1 MSGFVNEVIPR
12 IQALQHVAEGL
23 SFPWRTNTVNIPLDS
38 ALNKRISED
47 VKTAEQYPP
56 FKRSLRD
63 GFAVHSPDVVA
74 ATSGT
79 PTFLNKIGDISMGVL
94 PDISIEPGETVGIPT
109 GGLVPQGA
117 DAVVMLEH
125 TSFTGGW
132 VEVREA
138 VQSGENVIL
147 AGEEF
152 SAGQKILSRGDIVDF
167 RSMSILAT
175 LGIKSVP
182 SLDLKIK
189 IASTGDEI
197 VSVETSPLPP
207 GKIRDVNGWSVK
219 SLLSRYGFDSEY
231 IGILSDEGELFEKR
245 VNEELADCDVL
256 ILSGGSSVGVR
267 DHCSRVLEKIPDPG
281 LLVRGINI
289 VPGKP
294 TLVAGSLVEKKLAI
308 SLPGHPLS
316 CITVAFVVLI
326 PLLLRLIGASETN
339 CGVRIELP
347 ISKDLTARTGPEEFV
362 PCRVTDNGKIAP
374 ILAKSGYVS
383 PLASADGFIRIP
395 EDRETIRAGEAVE
408 VWLW

>member
-152 SAGQKILSRGDIVDF
+152 SAGQKILLKGDIVDF

-219 SLLSRYGFDSEY
+219 SLLSKYGFDSEY

-339 CGVRIELP
+339 CGIRIELP

-362 PCRVTDNGKIAP
+362 PCRVTANGKIAP

>member
-147 AGEEF
+147 A
-152 SAGQKILSRGDIVDF
+152 
-167 RSMSILAT
+167 
-175 LGIKSVP
+175 
-182 SLDLKIK
+182 
-189 IASTGDEI
+189 
-197 VSVETSPLPP
+197 
-207 GKIRDVNGWSVK
+207 
-219 SLLSRYGFDSEY
+219 
-231 IGILSDEGELFEKR
+231 
-245 VNEELADCDVL
+245 
-256 ILSGGSSVGVR
+256 
-267 DHCSRVLEKIPDPG
+267 
-281 LLVRGINI
+281 
-289 VPGKP
+289 
-294 TLVAGSLVEKKLAI
+294 
-308 SLPGHPLS
+308 
-316 CITVAFVVLI
+316 
-326 PLLLRLIGASETN
+326 
-339 CGVRIELP
+339 
-347 ISKDLTARTGPEEFV
+347 
-362 PCRVTDNGKIAP
+362 
-374 ILAKSGYVS
+374 
-383 PLASADGFIRIP
+383 
-395 EDRETIRAGEAVE
+395 
-408 VWLW
+408 

>member
-12 IQALQHVAEGL
+12 VQALQQVAEGL
-23 SFPWRTNTVNIPLDS
+23 SFPWCTNTIDIPLDS
-38 ALNKRISED
+38 ALGKRISGD
-47 VKTAEQYPP
+47 VKTTEQYPP
-56 FKRSLRD
+56 FNRSLRD

-79 PTFLNKIGDISMGVL
+79 PTFLNKTGDILMGAL
-94 PDISIEPGETVGIPT
+94 PDISIVPGETVGIPT
-109 GGLVPQGA
+109 GGLLPQGA

-138 VQSGENVIL
+138 VQSGENIIF

-152 SAGQKILSRGDIVDF
+152 SAGQEILSRGDMVDF
-167 RSMSILAT
+167 RTISILAT
-175 LGIKSVP
+175 LGIKTVSSV
-182 SLDLKIK
+182 DLKIK
-189 IASTGDEI
+189 IVSTGDEI
-197 VSVETSPLPP
+197 VYVDTSPLPP

-219 SLLSRYGFDSEY
+219 SLLSMYGFDSEY
-231 IGILSDEGELFEKR
+231 IGILSDEGDLFEKR
-245 VNEELADCDVL
+245 VNEEMAGCDVL
-256 ILSGGSSVGVR
+256 ILSGGSSVGIR

-294 TLVAGSLVEKKLAI
+294 TLIAGSLAEKKLAI

-316 CITVAFVVLI
+316 CITVAYVVLI
-326 PLLLRLIGASETN
+326 PLLLKLIGARETN
-339 CGVRIELP
+339 CGIKIELP

-362 PCRVTDNGKIAP
+362 PCRVTNNGKIAP

>member
-1 MSGFVNEVIPR
+1 MSGFVKEVIPR

-38 ALNKRISED
+38 ALGKRISAD
-47 VKTAEQYPP
+47 VKATEQYPP

-94 PDISIEPGETVGIPT
+94 PDISIGPRETVGIPT
-109 GGLVPQGA
+109 GGLLPEGA

-152 SAGQKILSRGDIVDF
+152 SAGQKILSRGDMADF
-167 RSMSILAT
+167 RTMSILAT
-175 LGIKSVP
+175 LGIKTVP
-182 SLDLKIK
+182 SVDLKIK

-231 IGILSDEGELFEKR
+231 IGILSDEGDLFEKR
-245 VNEELADCDVL
+245 VNEELAGCDVL
-256 ILSGGSSVGVR
+256 ILSGGSSVGIR

-294 TLVAGSLVEKKLAI
+294 TLIAGSLAEKKLAI

-326 PLLLRLIGASETN
+326 PLLLRLIGARETN
-339 CGVRIELP
+339 CGIKIELP
-347 ISKDLTARTGPEEFV
+347 ISKDLTAKTGPEEFV
-362 PCRVTDNGKIAP
+362 PCRVTDNKEIAP
-374 ILAKSGYVS
+374 IPAKSGYVC

-395 EDRETIRAGEAVE
+395 EDRETIRAGETVE